1 MSIIQLIT
9 SVNLVGVW
17 EFPLNSH
24 FTESF
29 EGGYCP
35 YLDQCV
41 LLNLDENDVLQW
53 LQEDFSRYYDGNR
66 APYLMA
72 FHTSWF
78 QQKNLVSGLQ
88 KFMDWLLTQ
97 YLLKRSHSRVV
108 CSNC

>member
-1 MSIIQLIT
+1 
-9 SVNLVGVW
+9 VW

-97 YLLKRSHSRVV
+97 YLWIRSYTRVV
-108 CSNC
+108 GSNC